1 MLEAMRRGVANI
13 LAKILL
19 GLLIVAFAVWGIG
32 DYIVRGPT
40 GGGALATVGKTEIT
54 VSEFQQAYK
63 DEMQSIASK
72 LGRALTP
79 EQAQVLGVPPR
90 TLARLIGTA
99 AIDLH
104 ANNLGVTIA
113 DPLVA
118 SIIKADPRFQGI
130 GGEFDRTK
138 FRQILSQRGYRSEE
152 EYIRASRRDLL
163 REQLTETL
171 SAGVAPQQ
179 FLVDAVY
186 RFRDE
191 TRVIEHLTP
200 DFTKLVTVAEPA
212 VDKLTEFFEQNKRQY
227 IALEERKANLL
238 LVTRDTAMARV
249 KIGDDE
255 VKAAYETAKDSYNVP
270 EKRRVSQL
278 TFADKAAAE
287 KAYAEL
293 SKAKDFNEAAA
304 KLGFP
309 AADIDLGVLT
319 KPEMIDPKIA
329 EAAFGLKKNE
339 LSPPVA
345 GQFSTVL
352 LRVTE
357 IEPGKQRSFDEVKG
371 EVRDRIAAERVGQQL
386 QAIHEK
392 VEAGRA
398 KGTPLKEIADELKL
412 PFQEIPAINRLGKTN
427 DGTVVIAHPDAG
439 RIAEAIFAGTPG
451 VETDIVELSDTGFAW
466 FDLIGVTPERQRDF
480 EEVKAEVRAH
490 FMEAERRKEI
500 ASLAAKEIEALQ
512 PGEGLA
518 RIAKALGGK
527 VERTAPVK
535 RTASPPP
542 AGFTAAMLQQAFALP
557 EGGVASAPTVDG
569 KSRTILRVADVIAA
583 PPATDD
589 QIAALKADLTK
600 QMRVDILDQYVGG
613 LRARY
618 GFSVNEK
625 LVMEALG
632 GQQTQPETEMI
643 N

>member
-1 MLEAMRRGVANI
+1 MLDAMRRGVAN
-13 LAKILL
+13 LFTKILL
-19 GLLIVAFAVWGIG
+19 GLLIVAFAIWGIG
-32 DYIVRGPT
+32 DYIVRGPSNS
-40 GGGALATVGKTEIT
+40 GALATVGKTQIS

-63 DEMQSIASK
+63 DETQSIARK

-79 EQAQVLGVPPR
+79 EQAQILGVPPR
-90 TLARLIGTA
+90 TLARLIGTT

-104 ANNLGVTIA
+104 ANNLGITIA
-113 DPLVA
+113 DPVVA
-118 SIIKADPRFQGI
+118 SIIKADPQFHGV
-130 GGEFDRTK
+130 GGEFSRTQ
-138 FRQILSQRGYRSEE
+138 FRQVLSQRGYRSEE
-152 EYIRASRRDLL
+152 EYVRASRRDLL

-171 SAGVAPQQ
+171 SAGIAPQQ
-179 FLVDAVY
+179 FLIDAVH

-212 VDKLTEFFEQNKRQY
+212 EDKLKEFFEQNKRQY

-238 LVTRDTAMARV
+238 LVTRDTALARV

-255 VKAAYETAKDSYNVP
+255 VKAAYEAAKDSYDVP

-278 TFADKAAAE
+278 TFADRAAAE

-309 AADIDLGVLT
+309 APDIDLGLLT
-319 KPEMIDPKIA
+319 KAEMIDPKIA
-329 EAAFGLKKNE
+329 DAAFKLKKNE
-339 LSPPVA
+339 LSQPVA

-371 EVRDRIAAERVGQQL
+371 EVRDRIATERIGQQL
-386 QAIHEK
+386 QSIHEK
-392 VEAGRA
+392 VEAGRT
-398 KGTPLKEIADELKL
+398 KGTPLKEIAEELKL
-412 PFQEIPAINRLGKTN
+412 PFQEIPAINRLGKAN

-439 RIAEAIFAGTPG
+439 RIAEAFFAATPG
-451 VETDIVELSDTGFAW
+451 VETDIIELSDTGFAW
-466 FDLIGVTPERQRDF
+466 FDLLGVTPERQRDF
-480 EEVKAEVRAH
+480 EEVKAEVRTH

-500 ASLAAKEIEALQ
+500 ANLVAKEIEGLQ
-512 PGEGLA
+512 PGEGLDK
-518 RIAKALGGK
+518 IAKALGGK
-527 VERTAPVK
+527 AERTAPVK
-535 RTASPPP
+535 RNATPPP
-542 AGFTAAMLQQAFALP
+542 AGFTAALLQQAFALP
-557 EGGVASAPTVDG
+557 KGGVASAPTVDG
-569 KSRTILRVADVIAA
+569 KSRTIIRVADVVAA

-600 QMRVDILDQYVGG
+600 QMRIDILDQYVGG
-613 LRARY
+613 LRTRY

-625 LVMEALG
+625 LVMEAMG
-632 GQQTQPETEMI
+632 AQPVQPETEMI